1 MTAITLYVDDAD
13 YDIAYDVLKDALG
26 ACREI
31 VQQEL
36 NDGNCDDEKY
46 CCRKVS
52 VIDSILERL

>member
-13 YDIAYDVLKDALG
+13 EDIAYDVLRDALG

-36 NDGNCDDEKY
+36 DDENCDDEEY
-46 CCRKVS
+46 CRRKVS
-52 VIDSILERL
+52 VIDNMMERL

>member
-1 MTAITLYVDDAD
+1 MTEISIYVDDAD
-13 YDIAYDVLKDALG
+13 DDIAYDVLRDALG

-36 NDGNCDDEKY
+36 DDGNCDDEEY
-46 CCRKVS
+46 CRRKVS